1 MEVLQ
6 VTAIHKIQCSGLCS
20 SGNILKAAAE
30 DLNARTQRFLLES
43 LVLQVILFR
52 HQEK

>member
-20 SGNILKAAAE
+20 SGNILKAAE